1 LTCEWVAATLAADV
15 SKRQWT
21 HGTSSANGAPM
32 QWRKAPLE
40 LFSFL
45 DEAAGRVEGCEKRI
59 MFGFPAY
66 FITGNMFLAAHQESL
81 VLRLGQAERDAALA
95 SGEGFAE
102 FEPMPGRVMKEY
114 LAIPRA
120 IYKEKARLDP
130 LLAKSA
136 GYVRGLPAKKAAR
149 GKRQTESA
157 E

>member
-1 LTCEWVAATLAADV
+1 
-15 SKRQWT
+15 
-21 HGTSSANGAPM
+21 M
-32 QWRKAPLE
+32 
-40 LFSFL
+40 FS
-45 DEAAGRVEGCEKRI
+45 
-59 MFGFPAY
+59 FPAY

-120 IYKEKARLDP
+120 IYKEKARLEP

-136 GYVRGLPAKKAAR
+136 AYVRGLPAKKSAR
-149 GKRQTESA
+149 ARQRRESV